1 MDRSEN
7 VIYIYSFS
15 QLSFRDFPW
24 LLEVAPEKLIRS
36 LSYLVSIRIMSL
48 DWMTQKLLA
57 KCITDGK
64 YYENVQ
70 RIAGLNKGKRDPD
83 VRISGSAGSSWRYL
97 QKAQGGVYIWC
108 RLPGNVDAKP

>member
-1 MDRSEN
+1 MAF
-7 VIYIYSFS
+7 V
-15 QLSFRDFPW
+15 
-24 LLEVAPEKLIRS
+24 VAPEKLIRS

-70 RIAGLNKGKRDPD
+70 RIAGLNKEKRDLMCE
-83 VRISGSAGSSWRYL
+83 YL
-97 QKAQGGVYIWC
+97 D
-108 RLPGNVDAKP
+108 RLAPLGLSLIHI